1 MLDRG
6 RPVHE
11 KDLKK
16 KQTIMDSVLSVWP
29 INRKVMQ
36 FMEIHRALIERG
48 LVTNEDDRYK
58 TDRLLKWLI
67 KEGYVEK
74 IDRGKYKITVKPD
87 EFKLFDYLQKIRSY
101 YRDNDL
107 NFSSRTGGTLWASN
121 ETYHLG
127 MPEEILSYPDA
138 SFCLQILSIRLDRI
152 FRALKA
158 VSQTVKMRR
167 NSDER
172 IPLPSEIIR
181 QVLTE
186 IVPYHIE
193 SKIGPDG
200 DGLYYT
206 DLNEVIGHIILKLP
220 KSVETQEGWRSS
232 LQIERLNEYY
242 QIVGKLLKETE
253 EYLENKRE
261 EDRIEWEKNP
271 IREFPLRPERYHY
284 AMIITE
290 PEYLIDEIAHEKRQL
305 YEEIE
310 ELVKEDIDDIYI
322 AASLPLYDPDVTRDV
337 LTKYGTRLLGR
348 KRSKRIRNL
357 FEKIWAS
364 HVIALWLDYPLIPN
378 RTVDEIHPDI
388 FEGIDNIKKLGHS
401 EEELVRY
408 MAHSKASMNFISP
421 TKEKI
426 NLLYRLFPDIPKD
439 RINSLYLEG
448 VQEARKYSDFVLEKL
463 RMAFEKHHRHTRE
476 LMNERD
482 A

>member
-1 MLDRG
+1 MLDQG
-6 RPVHE
+6 RPVHD

-16 KQTIMDSVLSVWP
+16 KQAIMDSVLAVWP
-29 INRKVMQ
+29 DDSVVMQ
-36 FMEIHRALIERG
+36 FMEIHRALIEKG

-74 IDRGKYKITVKPD
+74 IDRGKYRITVKPD
-87 EFKLFDYLQKIRSY
+87 EFKLFDYLQKIRSD
-101 YRDNDL
+101 YRGNSL
-107 NFSSRTGGTLWASN
+107 NFYSRTGGSLWASN

-127 MPEEILSYPDA
+127 MPEEIMIYPDA
-138 SFCLQILSIRLDRI
+138 DFCLQILSIRLDRI

-167 NSDER
+167 DLDER

-186 IVPYHIE
+186 ILPYHIE
-193 SKIGPDG
+193 SKIGMDG
-200 DGLYYT
+200 DGLYIT
-206 DLNEVIGHIILKLP
+206 DLYEVIGQIIQNLP
-220 KSVETQEGWRSS
+220 KIVETQEGWSSS
-232 LQIERLNEYY
+232 LQKERLDEYY
-242 QIVGKLLKETE
+242 QIVGKFLKETE
-253 EYLENKRE
+253 EYLEKKRE

-271 IREFPLRPERYHY
+271 VREFPLRPERYHY

-305 YEEIE
+305 FEEIE
-310 ELVKEDIDDIYI
+310 ELVEEDIDDIYI
-322 AASLPLYDPDVTRDV
+322 AASLPLNDPDITRDV
-337 LTKYGTRLLGR
+337 LQKYGTRLLGR

-364 HVIALWLDYPLIPN
+364 HVIAQWLDYPLIPI
-378 RTVDEIHPDI
+378 RTGNEIPPEI
-388 FEGIDNIKKLGHS
+388 FESIDNIKKLGHT
-401 EEELVRY
+401 ENEIVRY
-408 MAHSKASMNFISP
+408 IAHSKASMNFISP

-426 NLLYRLFPDIPKD
+426 NLLYRLFPNMSKN
-439 RINSLYLEG
+439 RINSFYLEG

-463 RMAFEKHHRHTRE
+463 KGAFEKHHTGE
-476 LMNERD
+476 S
-482 A
+482 

>member
-6 RPVHE
+6 RPVHD

-16 KQTIMDSVLSVWP
+16 KQAIMDSVLAVWP
-29 INRKVMQ
+29 DNREVMQ
-36 FMEIHRALIERG
+36 FMEIHRALIERE

-74 IDRGKYKITVKPD
+74 IDRGKYRITVKPD
-87 EFKLFDYLQKIRSY
+87 EFKLFNYLQKIRSD
-101 YRDNDL
+101 YRGNSL
-107 NFSSRTGGTLWASN
+107 NFNSRTGGTLWASN

-127 MPEEILSYPDA
+127 MPEEIMSYPDA
-138 SFCLQILSIRLDRI
+138 DFCLQILSIRLDRI
-152 FRALKA
+152 FWAFKA

-186 IVPYHIE
+186 ILPYHIE

-206 DLNEVIGHIILKLP
+206 DLHEVIGQIIQKLP
-220 KSVETQEGWRSS
+220 ESVETQEGWSSS
-232 LQIERLNEYY
+232 LQKERLYEYY
-242 QIVGKLLKETE
+242 QIVSKFLEETE
-253 EYLENKRE
+253 EYLDKKRE

-271 IREFPLRPERYHY
+271 IRKVPLRPERYHY

-305 YEEIE
+305 YEEIK
-310 ELVKEDIDDIYI
+310 ELVKKNIGDIYI
-322 AASLPLYDPDVTRDV
+322 TASLPLYDPDITRDV
-337 LTKYGTRLLGR
+337 LDKYGNTLLGR
-348 KRSKRIRNL
+348 KRSKRIKSL
-357 FEKIWAS
+357 YEKIWAS
-364 HVIALWLDYPLIPN
+364 HIVAQWLDYPLMPN
-378 RTVDEIHPDI
+378 RTENEIHPEI

-408 MAHSKASMNFISP
+408 IAHSKASMNFISP

-426 NLLYRLFPDIPKD
+426 NLLYRLFPDILKN

-448 VQEARKYSDFVLEKL
+448 VQEARKYSDFVLENLKV
-463 RMAFEKHHRHTRE
+463 AFEKNRAGE
-476 LMNERD
+476 S
-482 A
+482 